1 LYQKVRVGAVNYLNT
16 KPLVYGFEQGEM
28 NTELELVMDYPA
40 NIATKLLNGSL
51 DIGLVPVAALLG
63 MKCYHIISDYCIGC
77 DGPVASVCLFSQVA
91 MEDITT
97 VLLDYQS
104 RTSVALVQLLLKE
117 YWKKEVVFEHAT
129 GDFYNEVKDHT
140 AALVIG
146 DRALALNNRFEYV
159 FDLGEAWK
167 EHTGM
172 PFVFAV
178 WAATYLPEERMIQ
191 RFNESCGIGFKN
203 LPAIIQEANVPPHY
217 PSLEKYYSENIR
229 YQFGAAQKEA
239 MNFFLGKLGEYNI

>member
-28 NTELELVMDYPA
+28 AEELELVMDYPA
-40 NIATKLLNGSL
+40 NIATNLLNGSL
-51 DIGLVPVAALLG
+51 DIGLVPVAVLPK
-63 MKCYHIISDYCIGC
+63 MESFHIISDYCIGC
-77 DGPVASVCLFSQVA
+77 NGAVASVCLFSEVPI
-91 MEDITT
+91 EEVTT

-104 RTSVALVQLLLKE
+104 RTSVALLKLLLKE
-117 YWKKEVVFEHAT
+117 YWKKEVVFEPAT
-129 GDFYNEVKDHT
+129 GDFYNRVKDRA

-146 DRALALNNRFEYV
+146 DRALALNNRFGYV
-159 FDLGEAWK
+159 FDLGQAWK

-178 WAATYLPEERMIQ
+178 WAATNLPGAQ
-191 RFNESCGIGFKN
+191 FVQQFNKSCSIGFQH
-203 LPAIIQEANVPPHY
+203 LPTIIQQANVPPHY
-217 PSLEKYYSENIR
+217 PGLEKYYSENIC
-229 YQFGAAQKEA
+229 YEFGAAQKEA